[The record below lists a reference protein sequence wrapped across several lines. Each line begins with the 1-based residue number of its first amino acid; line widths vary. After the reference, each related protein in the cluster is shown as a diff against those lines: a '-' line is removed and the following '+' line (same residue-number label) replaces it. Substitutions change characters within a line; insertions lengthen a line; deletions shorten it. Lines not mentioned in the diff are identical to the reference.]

1 VDERIAR
8 LKSPEECEQLALNV
22 TARLPELAQAARRRA
37 IELRAAAHGA
47 ESDAEEEALQAV
59 YAYERVLS
67 SRHGKKVLAART
79 WQMIKRDGIIKAV
92 EKAVN
97 RKADASGYKALAAMS
112 LQNMAFEAVVLR
124 HPGVFSREAVERSAE
139 RLKNWAQE

>member
-1 VDERIAR
+1 
-8 LKSPEECEQLALNV
+8 LALNV